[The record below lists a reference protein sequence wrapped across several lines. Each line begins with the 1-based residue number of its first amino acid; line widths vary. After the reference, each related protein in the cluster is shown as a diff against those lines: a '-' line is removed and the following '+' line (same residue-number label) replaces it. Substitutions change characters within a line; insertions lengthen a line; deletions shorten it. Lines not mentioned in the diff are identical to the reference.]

1 MFVFIEI
8 RIKIFKSFSCIQVSK
23 YFSEVFKKLVP
34 SGHAQ
39 LVMKTADG
47 DEGDDTTPES
57 ADSDRFIGVGK
68 IIFTFIFYY

>member
-1 MFVFIEI
+1 MKCFFNII
-8 RIKIFKSFSCIQVSK
+8 YNNFYFKVSK

-47 DEGDDTTPES
+47 DEGDDGTTEPS
-57 ADSDRFIGVGK
+57 DSDRFIGVGK
-68 IIFTFIFYY
+68 KIFFLIHNTII